1 MKIHFIGIGGIG
13 VSSLAGYFLGKGHEV
28 SGSDMAESEL
38 TQYLVK
44 KGMKLVIGP
53 HSAKN
58 LAKGT
63 DLVIYT
69 PAVKADNLEIRKAKR
84 EGIKILS
91 YPEAL
96 GELTK
101 NYFTI
106 AVSGTHGKSTTTA
119 MLALV
124 LIDAGLDPTVII
136 GTKLKEFGNSNFR
149 LGNSKY
155 LLIEA
160 DEYKESFLNY
170 HPKIIVLTNIDKD
183 HLDYYGNME
192 NIMKAFKKYFGNLQ
206 NSGQIIANGD
216 DPRTIT
222 ALKSKKNVRYY
233 SLNDEV
239 AGEIKKVL
247 KVPGDHNVSNAL
259 ATHNTGMILG
269 IDSQKIINSLSK
281 YKGAWRRF
289 EVFKTGYKDIIL
301 ISDYAHHPIEVKKTL
316 KATEEKYPK
325 RRIRCVFQPHQ
336 YKRTH
341 YLFDDFVSVLR
352 NAPVDKIILS
362 EIYGV
367 AGREGE
373 DIVKKVSSQKLAL
386 AAGKK
391 VYYKKTFKEIKR
403 YLIRESKEGDLII
416 IMGAG
421 DIYDLFLEMKEYFLD
436 KKREIG
442 R

>member
-1 MKIHFIGIGGIG
+1 
-13 VSSLAGYFLGKGHEV
+13 
-28 SGSDMAESEL
+28 
-38 TQYLVK
+38 
-44 KGMKLVIGP
+44 
-53 HSAKN
+53 
-58 LAKGT
+58 
-63 DLVIYT
+63 
-69 PAVKADNLEIRKAKR
+69 
-84 EGIKILS
+84 
-91 YPEAL
+91 
-96 GELTK
+96 
-101 NYFTI
+101 
-106 AVSGTHGKSTTTA
+106 

-192 NIMKAFKKYFGNLQ
+192 NIIKAFKKYFGNLQ

-239 AGEIKKVL
+239 AGEINKVL

-289 EVFKTGYKDIIL
+289 EVFKT
-301 ISDYAHHPIEVKKTL
+301 
-316 KATEEKYPK
+316 
-325 RRIRCVFQPHQ
+325 RIQR
-336 YKRTH
+336 Y
-341 YLFDDFVSVLR
+341 YL
-352 NAPVDKIILS
+352 
-362 EIYGV
+362 
-367 AGREGE
+367 
-373 DIVKKVSSQKLAL
+373 
-386 AAGKK
+386 
-391 VYYKKTFKEIKR
+391 
-403 YLIRESKEGDLII
+403 DL
-416 IMGAG
+416 
-421 DIYDLFLEMKEYFLD
+421 
-436 KKREIG
+436 
-442 R
+442 